1 MRKTMSRRRVGQSD
15 IELRLSCLAEQNFL
29 NMPVFEGKAEQNRFS
44 PPRKGKERAE
54 KNCLIFVSSARLS
67 PCA

>member
-29 NMPVFEGKAEQNRFS
+29 NMPVLRARRNKTDFT